1 VDIKTK
7 GYVCEA
13 ITRKSIREGNPRK
26 CQSQRLFY
34 SKCLWVIAACFMADY
49 LAMTFTQGN
58 IKDCLKIIK
67 LV

>member
-7 GYVCEA
+7 GYVAKLLLGRVLERV
-13 ITRKSIREGNPRK
+13 IQENVEPKVILL
-26 CQSQRLFY
+26 QV
-34 SKCLWVIAACFMADY
+34 LWVIAACFMADY